1 MSLEVTAVS
10 ADLFFE
16 RIRSYLNHEA
26 CRIVEDAFELARR
39 AHGDQRRKSGELFFT
54 HPLTVAY
61 YLAEYKLDHEVLVAA
76 LLHDVAEDTR
86 VSIAEIESGFGRNVA
101 NLVDAVT
108 KFKTVTPASDE
119 DKTQS
124 YTKEQI
130 AAATIHKLLGM
141 TANDVRAMIIKLFD
155 RLHNL
160 RTIEAVKLES
170 RMRSASETLAIYA
183 PIANRLGM
191 WDLAGELGQRA
202 LEVAFP
208 AAYRKIVSRLQV
220 LQKKNQAVFEEVQQ
234 QIFDCLLQMGLDVR
248 DVRPVQ
254 ENAYTVYQQLQ
265 QNGRSYNEI
274 DSIFRLIVLVGDW
287 SSCYQAMGYLHQLWE
302 PVPETFSDFI
312 AVPRDNLYQ
321 SLHTTVVH
329 SNGQRIG
336 LRIRTIDMHEV
347 SSSGILTRWLYAGTD
362 IWPAAMQQRIENFL
376 ETLGYNIGEE
386 PHDPNAGVQSVVQD
400 VLGKQIRVYTPK
412 GDVHNLVQ
420 GATALDFAYKVHT
433 GLGNQCVG
441 ASIGDQRISLNRPL
455 RDGEQVQIDKQDSAR
470 PLRAWLDEDLG
481 YLATH
486 YARSH
491 VRRWFRR
498 LPAKQALVEGERI
511 LRNELAM
518 LGKSNYSHEDIAQQN
533 GLATVEELYR
543 QLGRVEMLPTTLSTR
558 LMENDWNENPARSLD
573 SVVYGP
579 SGEKYVV
586 TNANG
591 RSLVLCGTCKPSPGD
606 NILGYMRQ
614 SNQVTIHQEGCHL
627 IARHNENG
635 KKLKLGWG
643 TAVNQV
649 ARVTRIQ
656 IDVYDRPGLLYEM
669 TRLMEQEHINIS
681 YIHTPKAERPSEVRL
696 VLALEVASPRQ
707 LVRILHQV
715 RALYN
720 VYRVR
725 CLSENGYDDSDL
737 LRPSLYRPE

>member
-1 MSLEVTAVS
+1 MG
-10 ADLFFE
+10 
-16 RIRSYLNHEA
+16 
-26 CRIVEDAFELARR
+26 DAFELARR
-39 AHGDQRRKSGELFFT
+39 EHGDQRRKSGELFFI

-61 YLAEYKLDHEVLVAA
+61 YLAEYKLDYEVLVAA
-76 LLHDVAEDTR
+76 LLHDVAEDTL
-86 VSIAEIESGFGRNVA
+86 VSLDDIKKAFGKNVA

-108 KFKTVTPASDE
+108 KFKNVTPSNDAG
-119 DKTQS
+119 KAQS

-130 AAATIHKLLGM
+130 AAATQHKLLGM

-160 RTIEAVKLES
+160 RTIKAVKPES
-170 RMRSASETLAIYA
+170 QMRSATETLSIYA

-191 WDLAGELGQRA
+191 WDLAGELGQRS
-202 LEVAFP
+202 LEIAAP
-208 AAYRKIVSRLQV
+208 AAYRKISARLQV
-220 LQKKNQAVFEEVQQ
+220 VQNKNQAVFEEVQQ
-234 QIFDCLLQMGLDVR
+234 QVFACLLQMGLDVR

-254 ENAYTVYQQLQ
+254 ENVYTIYQQLQ

-274 DSIFRLIVLVGDW
+274 DSLLRIIVLVGDLP
-287 SSCYQAMGYLHQLWE
+287 SCYQAMGYLHQLWE
-302 PVPETFSDFI
+302 PVPQTFSDFI

-321 SLHTTVVH
+321 SLHTTLVH
-329 SNGQRIG
+329 SEGQRVG
-336 LRIRTIDMHEV
+336 LRIRTLDMHEV
-347 SSSGILTRWLYAGTD
+347 SSSGILTRWLYADPD

-376 ETLGYNIGEE
+376 ETLGHNIGEE

-412 GDVHNLVQ
+412 GDVYNLVE

-433 GLGNQCVG
+433 GLGNQCIG
-441 ASIGDQRISLNRPL
+441 AHIGDQRIPLNRPL
-455 RDGEQVQIDKQDSAR
+455 RDGEQVQIDKRDSAR

-498 LPAKQALVEGERI
+498 LPAHQALQEGERI
-511 LRNELAM
+511 LRSELAM
-518 LGKSNYSHEDIAQQN
+518 LGKSNYAHDDIAMQLD
-533 GLATVEELYR
+533 LANVEELYR
-543 QLGRVEMLPTTLSTR
+543 QLGRAELLPPTLSTR
-558 LMENDWNENPARSLD
+558 LMENDWDENPAKALD
-573 SVVYGP
+573 TVVYAP
-579 SGEKYVV
+579 NGEKYVI

-591 RSLVLCGTCKPSPGD
+591 RSLALCGTCKPSPGD
-606 NILGYMRQ
+606 KILGYIRQ
-614 SNQVTIHQEGCHL
+614 SNHLTVHQEGCHL
-627 IARHNENG
+627 LTRHHENG
-635 KKLKLGWG
+635 KKMKLGWG

-656 IDVYDRPGLLYEM
+656 VDVYDRPGLLYEI
-669 TRLMEQEHINIS
+669 TRLMERERINIS
-681 YIHTPKAERPSEVRL
+681 YIHTPKAERPGEVRL
-696 VLALEVASPRQ
+696 VLDLEVTSPRQ

-725 CLSENGYDDSDL
+725 CLSENGYDESEL